1 MNKTAIKNYA
11 IWARNELIERVTRK
25 AFEYEVK
32 KDIKPDENM
41 DVINGKV
48 LTEDERKQRKG
59 LIKAVEDKGFDQVIE
74 EVAYTWFNRFIALRF
89 MEVNNYLPKRVRTF
103 TNENNEFKPQIL
115 DEAMNIELEGL
126 SKEEI
131 YNLLQSNDRQELYK
145 QLLIATC
152 NDMGNYLPGM
162 FTNINDYKV
171 LLFPDNLLNQ
181 DSVVDRLIS
190 DIDED
195 SWVDTNIGSEAS
207 NGITI
212 IGWLYQY
219 YISEKHDQVINIL
232 KGTVKKTDIPAAT
245 QLWTTDWVVRYMVDN
260 SLGRY
265 WIERNPDSPLKEK
278 LAYLATSKTGELP
291 IVNERI
297 NPEDITFLDP
307 CMGSGHIL
315 VYAFD
320 VLMEIYKECGYSERD
335 AALSI
340 VQNNLYGL
348 DIDDRAYQLSYFAV
362 MMKARSYNRR
372 ALTINISNNLAAIQ
386 ESNTIDH
393 FAYEGVTNNKEMTQL
408 GEYLVQTFKDAKE
421 IGSLMNVKEADYKG
435 LEQYVLDLMNSG
447 AGDIFALDWQMTVLP
462 LIAQMSK
469 QARILSKKYTIC
481 TTNPPYMGKMEGK
494 LKTFVVNNYKD
505 FSSDLFAVFMR
516 RNFDF
521 TVKDGYLGFMT
532 PFVWMFIKSYEK
544 LRDYIISNKSIATL
558 VQMEYSA
565 YEEATVP
572 ICSFVLKNS
581 QDDNPGYYYR
591 LSDFKGGMEIQK
603 QKVLEA
609 QANKECG
616 YFYET
621 DENNFSKIPGNPIAY
636 WLSSKLISAFQVGRP
651 LSPVAKPCAGLQT
664 GDNGRFLRLWFEVCY
679 SNVSF
684 DCTSTEDSLSC
695 AARWYPINK
704 GGSFR
709 RWYGNFQ
716 YVVNWQNN
724 GTEMKNFKG
733 SVIRNPQYYFKEG
746 ITWSTISSSKLS
758 MRYSPSGMMFE
769 TKGSMC
775 FCDNHELL
783 MYVLGLTNSPVAQS
797 VLGFLSPTLD
807 YHEGPMGKVPLIIRE
822 DKKTT
827 IKEFVESNVYLS
839 KEDWDSFETSWDF
852 TVHPLV
858 KNKVNTI
865 SEAYSL
871 WETECNE
878 RFNQLKSN
886 EEELNRIFID
896 IYGLQDELDPY
907 VEDKDITVR
916 KADLDRDIKSFI
928 SYAIGCMFGRYSL
941 DVEGL
946 AYAGGEWD
954 DSKYA
959 SFIPDKD
966 NIIPIW
972 DDEYFDDDI
981 VGRFVKFVEIVYG
994 KDTLEENLSFIAD
1007 ALGGKGTS
1015 REVIR
1020 NYFLNEFYKDHC
1032 KIYQKRPIYWLF
1044 DSGKKNGFKA
1054 LIYLHRY
1061 QPDLIA
1067 RMRTQYVFEQQSRYK
1082 NQINMIENQINGD
1095 ISSSEKVRLNKK
1107 LKTLKN
1113 QDEELRKYE
1122 EVVHHYADQMISIDL
1137 DDGVKVNYSKFKD
1150 LLAKIK

>member
-1 MNKTAIKNYA
+1 MNKTVIKNYA

-89 MEVNNYLPKRVRTF
+89 MEVNNYLPQRVRVF

-115 DEAMNIELEGL
+115 DEVMNIELEGL
-126 SKEEI
+126 SKEKI
-131 YNLLQSNDRQELYK
+131 YNLLQSNNRQELYK
-145 QLLIATC
+145 QLLIGTC
-152 NDMGNYLPGM
+152 NDMGKYLPGM
-162 FTNINDYKV
+162 FTGINDYKV

-181 DSVVDRLIS
+181 DSVVGKLMS

-195 SWVDTNIGSEAS
+195 SWVDNNLGSEAS

-232 KGTVKKTDIPAAT
+232 KGTVKKADIPAAT
-245 QLWTTDWVVRYMVDN
+245 QLWTTDWVVRFMVDN

-372 ALTINISNNLAAIQ
+372 ALTSNISNNLAAIQ

-393 FAYEGVTNNKEMTQL
+393 FTYEGVTNNKEMTQL

-421 IGSLMNVKEADYKG
+421 IGSLVTVKEADYKE
-435 LEQYVLDLMNSG
+435 LEHYVLDLMNSG

-462 LIAQMSK
+462 LMVQMSK

-481 TTNPPYMGKMEGK
+481 TTNPPYMGKMEGE
-494 LKTFVVNNYKD
+494 LKPFVVNNYKD

-544 LRDYIISNKSIATL
+544 LREYIILTKEIASL

-581 QDDNPGYYYR
+581 KDDNPGYYYR
-591 LSDFKGGMEIQK
+591 LSDFKGGMEVQK

-616 YFYET
+616 YFYKT
-621 DENNFSKIPGNPIAY
+621 DENNFIKIPGSPIAY
-636 WLSSKLISAFQVGRP
+636 WLTQKLYEIFNTAPSLESLGD
-651 LSPVAKPCAGLQT
+651 AKVGLQT
-664 GDNGRFLRLWFEVCY
+664 SDTHRFLRLW
-679 SNVSF
+679 
-684 DCTSTEDSLSC
+684 TELD
-695 AARWYPINK
+695 INK
-704 GGSFR
+704 IHLKKDSYSQKWFPLCKGGVYR
-709 RWYGNFQ
+709 KWYGNND
-716 YVVNWQNN
+716 YVVNWEND
-724 GTEMKNFKG
+724 GYEIKNFRDLKG
-733 SVIRNPQYYFKEG
+733 KLISRPQNTQYYFLAG
-746 ITWSTISSSKLS
+746 ITWNLITSGSFSVRYYPRGMIFDVSANSFFTKNKEYNEYILAFLNSKIANIMSKILNPTINFSPGVANKL
-758 MRYSPSGMMFE
+758 PVCIE
-769 TKGSMC
+769 NNKV
-775 FCDNHELL
+775 NKVKEL
-783 MYVLGLTNSPVAQS
+783 
-797 VLGFLSPTLD
+797 
-807 YHEGPMGKVPLIIRE
+807 
-822 DKKTT
+822 T
-827 IKEFVESNVYLS
+827 IKNIQIS
-839 KEDWDSFETSWDF
+839 KNDWDSFETSWDF
-852 TVHPLV
+852 TIHPLIE
-858 KNKVNTI
+858 NKVNTI

-871 WETECNE
+871 WDAECNE
-878 RFNQLKSN
+878 QFNQLKAN
-886 EEELNRIFID
+886 EEELNRIFIN

-907 VEDKDITVR
+907 VEDKDVTVR
-916 KADLDRDIKSFI
+916 KADLVRDIKSLI
-928 SYAIGCMFGRYSL
+928 SYAVGCMFGRYSL

-946 AYAGGEWD
+946 TYAGGEWD
-954 DSKYA
+954 SDKYT

-966 NIIPIW
+966 NIIPIR
-972 DDEYFDDDI
+972 DDEDFDDI
-981 VGRFVKFVEIVYG
+981 VSRFVKFVETVYG
-994 KDTLEENLSFIAD
+994 KDTLKENLSFIAD

-1015 REVIR
+1015 KDVIR

-1067 RMRTQYVFEQQSRYK
+1067 RMRTQYVFEQQSLYK
-1082 NQINMIENQINGD
+1082 NQIEMIENQINGD
-1095 ISSSEKVRLNKK
+1095 ISSSERVRLNKK

-1113 QDEELRKYE
+1113 QNEELRKYE
-1122 EVVHHYADQMISIDL
+1122 EIVHHYADQMISIDL
-1137 DDGVKVNYSKFKD
+1137 DDGVKVNYSKFKGI
-1150 LLAKIK
+1150 LAKIK